1 MRLQKSNLGFVI
13 LLLAGVGLLLS
24 GCRPEDSARKEALA
38 DSYAETYGA
47 QVFWAGEE
55 PDQPQAGDIRL
66 ESMELLGEAQVGE
79 VSGAVYLVAASV
91 FVMETEDSRWV
102 AMEPCAEV
110 ILWSG
115 TGEGAQ
121 VLTPPFLT
129 QGLEPEQIIRQT
141 LLNEIDTQKKPLRNF
156 LSGFWYV

>member
-1 MRLQKSNLGFVI
+1 MGLERIKGWSGMFLLLG
-13 LLLAGVGLLLS
+13 LLLALA
-24 GCRPEDSARKEALA
+24 GCSQENTAVKEALA
-38 DSYAETYGA
+38 ASYAETYGA
-47 QVFWAGEE
+47 RVCWVGEE
-55 PDQPQAGDIRL
+55 PDQPRAGDIRL
-66 ESMELLGEAQVGE
+66 VSMELLGEAQVGE

-121 VLTPPFLT
+121 EGDSLAYSCRSGDVSCHRPDDLSYGEPFLS
-129 QGLEPEQIIRQT
+129 E
-141 LLNEIDTQKKPLRNF
+141 
-156 LSGFWYV
+156 